1 MRKSQTGGIGSSTP
15 VTLLS
20 VSPDADDHTVLAAI
34 FDRSE
39 YSVRSCATVKSAI
52 AALSQAQIPIVVT
65 ERDLMVG
72 SWRDILEHIF
82 LFPDRPTLIVTSRL
96 ADEYLWAEALNL
108 GAYDVLAKPFD
119 ASEVMRVVASAWRH
133 WTDLRRRIQVR
144 NQQPRVAT
152 TAV

>member
-1 MRKSQTGGIGSSTP
+1 MRMPPASGVRANSP

-20 VSPDADDHTVLAAI
+20 VSPNADDHTVLQTI

-39 YSVRSCATVKSAI
+39 YIVRPCATLKSAI
-52 AALSQAQIPIVVT
+52 TALSQSHIPIVVT
-65 ERDLMVG
+65 ERDLKVG

-82 LFPDRPTLIVTSRL
+82 LLPSPPTLIVTSRL

-119 ASEVMRVVASAWRH
+119 TSEVMRVIASAWLH
-133 WTDLRRRIQVR
+133 WTDLQRRITVR
-144 NQQPRVAT
+144 NQQPMVAM
-152 TAV
+152 TAA